1 MKVRRLMF
9 SMSAALG
16 VAVASSAHAEIIIT
30 TNMGG
35 ADAEVREEQFGS
47 DADTGLVTGTNR
59 GAQPELATRIK
70 DDVAVDTS
78 TDPDTITNAFPTND
92 NSSIMFMKFDV
103 SSLPAANDAFW
114 ADKEVVLRL
123 RIALNNLPTSRLWS
137 NPPAPL
143 GNPANEA
150 TFVRHK
156 FNVRGLNPNG
166 VYIDDNAAA
175 ANRVDD
181 GGNAYTSTQY
191 RYNWNEGNNTA
202 GTGITYYDAPGL
214 TPSCINTNECN
225 PAASIG
231 IIEDDFNS
239 DAQMLGEWQ
248 WQLPR
253 PANHLAVGTPVDFID
268 ADLKQLVLDAKT
280 AGRTSVTVM
289 VSHALDGT
297 VDKPNVGR
305 IGTTPASMLG
315 FNYVTVPKELLTL
328 QNDTTYDPNTTTP
341 NFPADPLGDK
351 LGSPYSCTL
360 DAVNRPQCTGQGN
373 NNTGAFS
380 PALII
385 RVPEPASAA
394 LLAMGSLLAWSAVR
408 RRRAA

>member
-16 VAVASSAHAEIIIT
+16 VAVATSAYAEIIIT

-35 ADAEVREEQFGS
+35 ADAEVREEQTAS
-47 DADTGLVTGTNR
+47 DADTGAVTGTNR

-92 NSSIMFMKFDV
+92 NSSIMFMKFNI

-114 ADKEVVLRL
+114 ADKEVVMRL
-123 RIALNNLPTSRLWS
+123 RVTLNNLPTSRLWA

-143 GNPANEA
+143 GDPANEA

-175 ANRVDD
+175 ANRVDQN
-181 GGNAYTSTQY
+181 GNAYVSDQY
-191 RYNWNEGNNTA
+191 RYDWNEGDNTA
-202 GTGITYYDAPGL
+202 GSGIAYVDAPGL
-214 TPSCINTNECN
+214 TPFCRDGNSCNFAE
-225 PAASIG
+225 SIG
-231 IIEDDFNS
+231 DIEGDYNS
-239 DAQMLGEWQ
+239 DTQMLGEWQ

-253 PANHLAVGTPVDFID
+253 PANHLPTGVPVDFVD
-268 ADLKQLVLDAKT
+268 ADLKQLVLDAKA

-305 IGTTPASMLG
+305 VGTTPASMLG
-315 FNYVTVPKELLTL
+315 FNYNTVPKELLLL
-328 QNDTTYDPNTTTP
+328 QNDTSYDPNTTTP

-351 LGSPYSCTL
+351 LGSPYSCTF

-373 NNTGAFS
+373 NSTGAFS

-385 RVPEPASAA
+385 RVPEPASAV
-394 LLAMGSLLAWSAVR
+394 LLAMGSLLAWSSVR